1 MMKNLLV
8 VGFLQLYA
16 LLFSQNGKAVMQITY
31 ETRIISDS
39 LNRQHAQQYEMVLL
53 CNATESVYYSPEAKN
68 YYTRSDKT
76 AGVVTT
82 AGVIPKYPKTE
93 YSIYKSDHTLTAF
106 LPVGKYIFRFQE
118 PDLKWEILNDTKKV
132 QNYHC
137 RLAQTTTDTGDIFFA
152 WYTEDIPIPEGP
164 FRFKGLSGMVLEVY
178 NKSRT
183 IEISAA
189 SIQKNEETISPLPYT
204 SVVKAKTKK
213 QYLEA
218 RKNYIDN
225 PSLYNGNIK
234 IFDAAGKEI
243 THKIKERLQKIN
255 VFLD

>member
-1 MMKNLLV
+1 MMKKLSVFVFLL
-8 VGFLQLYA
+8 LYS

-31 ETRIISDS
+31 ETRIISDT
-39 LNRQHAQQYEMVLL
+39 LNRQNVQQYEMILL
-53 CNATESVYYSPEAKN
+53 CNATESVYFNREAKDF
-68 YYTRSDKT
+68 YTRSDKT
-76 AGVVTT
+76 AGIVTT
-82 AGVIPKYPKTE
+82 AGIIPKYPKTE
-93 YSIYKSDHTLTAF
+93 YSICKSDNTLTAF
-106 LPVGKYIFRFQE
+106 LPVGKYIFSFKE
-118 PDLKWEILNDTKKV
+118 PDLKWEVLTDTKKV

-137 RLAQTTTDTGDIFFA
+137 RLAKTTSDTGDVFFA

-164 FRFKGLSGMVLEVY
+164 FRFKGLSGTVLEVY

-183 IEISAA
+183 IEISAD
-189 SIQKNEETISPLPYT
+189 SIQKNNETIAPLPYS

-225 PSLYNGNIK
+225 PSMYNGNIK

-243 THKIKERLQKIN
+243 THKIKDRLQKIN